1 MLLLLLH
8 DILGIKIQVNNQNST
23 SEPLER
29 EDAGCFPSPDQPP
42 LHHRPSAPRHP
53 IIYHSLGGDFTPAFT
68 CLVLNNR
75 TKCTKFTCDQH
86 CCQLYLHVSSARSSL
101 RHSIHFV
108 CYKNH
113 LGSLTPYHYY
123 TMPPCNITSI
133 MECSYVQGTPFFI
146 LL

>member
-1 MLLLLLH
+1 MFTCFSCA
-8 DILGIKIQVNNQNST
+8 GQNVASVMDTFRENCPTTTTGYTWYKNT
-23 SEPLER
+23 SEQPEKDGISRRSHLRER
-29 EDAGCFPSPDQPP
+29 MRGVSQALISLP

-101 RHSIHFV
+101 RHSNILFV
-108 CYKNH
+108 
-113 LGSLTPYHYY
+113 TRV
-123 TMPPCNITSI
+123 I
-133 MECSYVQGTPFFI
+133 
-146 LL
+146 